1 MQPLHYNLFMP
12 KITRVEYMEG
22 FSLCLTWEQGRESL
36 INLEPHISAF
46 KALAPLRNLEEF
58 RQVRTGEWGW
68 HLEWPCGADIS
79 SDTLRRLALEQA
91 KNIMTPTMFKE
102 WRQGLG
108 LSLTQAAH
116 ILGLSRRMVAY
127 YESGEKA
134 IPKYVALACMGAST
148 EIGV

>member
-1 MQPLHYNLFMP
+1 MKQW
-12 KITRVEYMEG
+12 KIIQVEYLQD
-22 FSLCLTWEQGRESL
+22 FSVCVTWEQGRESIIDL
-36 INLEPHISAF
+36 APHIRAF
-46 KALAPLRNLEEF
+46 RALAPLRDQEQF
-58 RQVRTGEWGW
+58 RLVSVGEWGW
-68 HLEWPCGADIS
+68 HLEWPGGADIS

-91 KNIMTPTMFKE
+91 QNIMTPAMFKE

-127 YESGEKA
+127 YESGEKE

-148 EIGV
+148 EFFTHS

>member
-1 MQPLHYNLFMP
+1 MKQW
-12 KITRVEYMEG
+12 KITEVESLEG
-22 FSLCLTWEQGRESL
+22 FSLRVTWEQGRESL
-36 INLEPHISAF
+36 INLEAHVRAF
-46 KALAPLRNLEEF
+46 KALAQLRNLDVF
-58 RQVRTGEWGW
+58 RQARVGEWGW
-68 HLEWPCGADIS
+68 SLEWPCGADVS

-91 KNIMTPTMFKE
+91 KNIMTPAMFKE

-127 YESGEKA
+127 YESGEKE

-148 EIGV
+148 EMRV

>member
-1 MQPLHYNLFMP
+1 MKQW
-12 KITRVEYMEG
+12 KITHVEYLQG
-22 FSLCLTWEQGRESL
+22 FSVCLTWEQGRESL
-36 INLEPHISAF
+36 INLEPHIRAF
-46 KALAPLRNLEEF
+46 KALAPLRSPEEF
-58 RQVRTGEWGW
+58 RQVRVGEWGW

-91 KNIMTPTMFKE
+91 KNIMTPSMFKE

-148 EIGV
+148 EMRVQGE

>member
-1 MQPLHYNLFMP
+1 MKQW
-12 KITRVEYMEG
+12 KIIHAAYRDG
-22 FSLCLTWEQGRESL
+22 FSVSVIWDQGRESR
-36 INLEPHISAF
+36 IDLEAHIRGF
-46 KALAPLRNLEEF
+46 KALAPLRNPEEF
-58 RQVRTGEWGW
+58 RHLRVGEWGW

-108 LSLTQAAH
+108 LSLTQSAH
-116 ILGLSRRMVAY
+116 ILGLSRRMIAY
-127 YESGEKA
+127 YESGEKD

-148 EIGV
+148 EMRA

>member
-1 MQPLHYNLFMP
+1 MKQW
-12 KITRVEYMEG
+12 KITGAECRNG
-22 FSLCLTWEQGRESL
+22 FSVCVTWEQGRESL
-36 INLEPHISAF
+36 INLEAYIYAF
-46 KALAPLRNLEEF
+46 KTLAPLRSMEEF
-58 RQVRTGEWGW
+58 RQMRVGEWGW

-116 ILGLSRRMVAY
+116 ILGLSRRMIAY
-127 YESGEKA
+127 YESGEKE
-134 IPKYVALACMGAST
+134 IPKYVALACMGASA
-148 EIGV
+148 EMQA

>member
-1 MQPLHYNLFMP
+1 MKQW
-12 KITRVEYMEG
+12 KITHVEYLEG
-22 FSLCLTWEQGRESL
+22 FSVCVTWEQGRESL
-36 INLEPHISAF
+36 INLEPHLRAF
-46 KALAPLRNLEEF
+46 KVFAPLRSLDEF
-58 RQVRTGEWGW
+58 RQARVGEWGW

-127 YESGEKA
+127 YESGEKE

-148 EIGV
+148 EMMVHI

>member
-1 MQPLHYNLFMP
+1 MKQW
-12 KITRVEYMEG
+12 KITRVAYQQD
-22 FSLCLTWEQGRESL
+22 FSVCVTWEQGRESI
-36 INLEPHISAF
+36 INLESHIRAF
-46 KALAPLRNLEEF
+46 KALAPLRNTEEF
-58 RQVRTGEWGW
+58 GQVRVGEWGW

-91 KNIMTPTMFKE
+91 KNIMTPSMFKE

-108 LSLTQAAH
+108 LSLTQASH

-127 YESGEKA
+127 YESGEKE

-148 EIGV
+148 EMRA